1 MATAWGSFLQVS
13 QKRGGRE
20 KEGWGEEGRAET
32 MRYSVGQN
40 YRQYYDYC
48 LQSDLLQ

>member
-1 MATAWGSFLQVS
+1 MAAAWGSFFQVS

-20 KEGWGEEGRAET
+20 KEGRGEERRVET
-32 MRYSVGQN
+32 MRYSVGKN